1 MNLEITDV
9 KVVPVDEERLKA
21 FASVVFHGCFVV
33 SDIKI
38 IAGENKLFLSM
49 PSKKQKDGTYRDV
62 AHPLNSETRKYIE
75 DQVLAEYHSVMA
87 RRGEQHRKPAQ
98 PVAEPGSSASESGS
112 SASEPGSSAS
122 EPDRPEHTEPP
133 A

>member
-9 KVVPVDEERLKA
+9 KVVPVEEERLKA
-21 FASVVFHGCFVV
+21 FASVVFNACFVV
-33 SDIKI
+33 SDIKV

-75 DQVLAEYHSVMA
+75 DRVLAEYQSVIA
-87 RRGEQHRKPAQ
+87 RRGEGQRRPA
-98 PVAEPGSSASESGS
+98 PPPTEPGPAAPSSES
-112 SASEPGSSAS
+112 P
-122 EPDRPEHTEPP
+122 T
-133 A
+133 

>member
-1 MNLEITDV
+1 MSIEITDV

-21 FASVVFHGCFVV
+21 FASVVLNGCFVV
-33 SDIKI
+33 SDIKV

-75 DQVLAEYHSVMA
+75 DKVLAEYQNVLA
-87 RRGEQHRKPAQ
+87 RRQDTNRRGRPATM
-98 PVAEPGSSASESGS
+98 AEVPGSGSPTSA
-112 SASEPGSSAS
+112 PGGR
-122 EPDRPEHTEPP
+122 EG
-133 A
+133 

>member
-21 FASVVFHGCFVV
+21 FASVVFNGCFVV
-33 SDIKI
+33 SDIKV

-62 AHPLNSETRKYIE
+62 AHPLNSETRKCIE
-75 DQVLAEYHSVMA
+75 DRVLAEYQAVMA
-87 RRGEQHRKPAQ
+87 RRGEQQRRPPPPPEGPGPAV
-98 PVAEPGSSASESGS
+98 PSSES
-112 SASEPGSSAS
+112 
-122 EPDRPEHTEPP
+122 P

>member
-112 SASEPGSSAS
+112 SPSEPGSSAS